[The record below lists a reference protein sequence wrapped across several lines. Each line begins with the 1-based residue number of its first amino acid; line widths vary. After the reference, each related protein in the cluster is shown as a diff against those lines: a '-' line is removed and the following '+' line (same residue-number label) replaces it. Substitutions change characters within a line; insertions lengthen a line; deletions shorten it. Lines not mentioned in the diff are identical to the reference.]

1 MYNVNVFDVH
11 EEGRLHHNFYCKK
24 VFKLKFVQIWRNEI
38 LNETWIIIIHN
49 GSTLQ
54 GDYTVKIASTGTGL

>member
-1 MYNVNVFDVH
+1 M
-11 EEGRLHHNFYCKK
+11 
-24 VFKLKFVQIWRNEI
+24 QIWRNEI

-54 GDYTVKIASTGTGL
+54 GDYTVKIASTGTGLEKCGMWRQSCYKIQIKTQFKMHL